1 MTNAPAS
8 AQVAPA
14 APANSGVATTAAP
27 AHAAKINGG
36 TKKGSRKSR
45 GGKKSRKM
53 PSAAKNWV
61 KFVVEVFNKNRA
73 KNPKYKY
80 KQAMKDAAIL
90 KKKNNK
96 TLKGGDDA
104 AVPVPPVPEAAPTA
118 NPVPTAPPS

>member
-14 APANSGVATTAAP
+14 APANTGVAATAAP

-53 PSAAKNWV
+53 PSAAKDWV

-90 KKKNNK
+90 KKK
-96 TLKGGDDA
+96 
-104 AVPVPPVPEAAPTA
+104 
-118 NPVPTAPPS
+118 